1 MLPSGILGRTL
12 DQESYGNL
20 KFLLNLG
27 RSWMGYLDFTNQWPN
42 GTTVPSSRAC
52 L

>member
-20 KFLLNLG
+20 KFLL
-27 RSWMGYLDFTNQWPN
+27 REKLDGIF
-42 GTTVPSSRAC
+42 G
-52 L
+52 LYK